1 MPPKFLEYHH
11 FGEEHYLTSW
21 GRHVSSTM
29 EISKARRVE
38 TFGFLPLYLWK
49 LVAGLALNPKE
60 GSLRTVYRIVMLFLL
75 PGKSFRLQTATYAD
89 DSSTAETIPPLYLC
103 YRYMSRMASNIYRSK
118 AVIESLLVN
127 IILPLSHK
135 PQ

>member
-1 MPPKFLEYHH
+1 
-11 FGEEHYLTSW
+11 
-21 GRHVSSTM
+21 M

-75 PGKSFRLQTATYAD
+75 PGKTLRLQTAIS
-89 DSSTAETIPPLYLC
+89 SSTAETRPPSYLC
-103 YRYMSRMASNIYRSK
+103 CRYMSKMASNIYSSK
-118 AVIESLLVN
+118 VVIEPLLVD
-127 IILPLSHK
+127 I
-135 PQ
+135 